1 MNLMQFLMRLDD
13 SYMQIRSF
21 ILSREVLPDVR
32 SVYAI
37 ISSVESHRVASGSI
51 ASSSQRNQASTFVSN
66 VPNRSNFQRNNQ
78 YVNSG
83 PPRPNNLNNNRQDGG
98 SALVCENWEYVSNNN
113 SVGTSSSSGFT
124 DEQMA
129 TLISLIKDNKN
140 RKNVQANTT
149 WANQHMTYTN
159 KELDNA
165 LDISHLKIKVGHP
178 NRSKAFISKIENLK
192 LSKGL
197 MLYDVLVIPE
207 YCVTLIFVDKLAK
220 ENKVIVAFDESRCYF
235 LNQDWNLKC
244 VLGTDSQCE
253 GLGHLAEPVLN
264 VLKESL
270 QFDDKNQNV
279 YYEIYFFDVEYPELL
294 NDDERVEP
302 KLNSDQRSQSANSSS
317 FVSGEDANTAD
328 FPVKSRND
336 ADSSDNIFATQNKEV
351 TTL

>member
-1 MNLMQFLMRLDD
+1 
-13 SYMQIRSF
+13 
-21 ILSREVLPDVR
+21 
-32 SVYAI
+32 
-37 ISSVESHRVASGSI
+37 
-51 ASSSQRNQASTFVSN
+51 
-66 VPNRSNFQRNNQ
+66 
-78 YVNSG
+78 
-83 PPRPNNLNNNRQDGG
+83 
-98 SALVCENWEYVSNNN
+98 
-113 SVGTSSSSGFT
+113 SSSGFT

-178 NRSKAFISKIENLK
+178 NRTEAFISKIENLK

-207 YCVTLIFVDKLAK
+207 YCVTLIFVHKLAK

-279 YYEIYFFDVEYPELL
+279 YYEIYSITEKNDSNVFQDINHLNFFDVEYPELL

-328 FPVKSRND
+328 FPVNSRND